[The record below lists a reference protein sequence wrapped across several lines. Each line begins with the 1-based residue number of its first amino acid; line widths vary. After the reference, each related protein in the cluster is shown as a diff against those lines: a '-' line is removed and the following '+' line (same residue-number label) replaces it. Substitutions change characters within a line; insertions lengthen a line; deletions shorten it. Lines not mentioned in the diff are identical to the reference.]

1 MAAAANPIEQFEIH
15 EYFPVIKIAGHQI
28 AFTDSAI
35 FMLLALALTAALMLG
50 ATAGRRLIPTRLQSV
65 AELLYEFVAG
75 MIRSTAGEQG
85 LKFFPL
91 VFSIFMFV
99 LITNLI
105 GLVPLSFSVTSQ
117 IIVTASLALLVFF
130 TVIIHGFWQHGLH
143 FLKLFAPSG
152 VPIYILPMIVV
163 IEILSFLTRP
173 VSHSLRLF
181 ANILAGHVTLY
192 LVGSFA
198 AMMIAAFGVVGWL
211 GAMLP
216 LAFAVALFALELLVA
231 LLQAYVFAI
240 LTCIYLNDSL
250 HPGH

>member
-15 EYFPVIKIAGHQI
+15 EIFPVVKIAGQQI
-28 AFTDSAI
+28 SLTDSALYMI
-35 FMLLALALTAALMLG
+35 LAVVLTAALMLG
-50 ATAGRRLIPTRLQSV
+50 TTAGRRLVPTRMQSV
-65 AELLYEFVAG
+65 AELIYEFVAN
-75 MIRSTAGEQG
+75 MIRSTAGEHG

-99 LITNLI
+99 LISNLV

-117 IIVTASLALLVFF
+117 IVVTASLALLVFF
-130 TVIIHGFWQHGLH
+130 TVVIHGFWQHGLH

-152 VPIYILPMIVV
+152 VPIYIMPMIVL
-163 IEILSFLTRP
+163 IEILSFFTRP

-181 ANILAGHVTLY
+181 ANILAGHVTLN

-198 AMMIAAFGVVGWL
+198 MMMIAGFGIVGWL
-211 GAMLP
+211 GAVLP

-250 HPGH
+250 HPAH

>member
-1 MAAAANPIEQFEIH
+1 MAAAANPIHQFEIH
-15 EYFPVIKIAGHQI
+15 EFFPVVKIAGHQI
-28 AFTDSAI
+28 SLTDSAI
-35 FMLLALALTAALMLG
+35 FMLIAVALTVALMLG
-50 ATAGRRLIPTRLQSV
+50 ATAGRRLVPTRMQSL
-65 AELLYEFVAG
+65 AEVLYEFVAD
-75 MIRSTAGEQG
+75 MIRSTAGEHG

-105 GLVPLSFSVTSQ
+105 GLIPMSFSVTSQ

-152 VPIYILPMIVV
+152 VPIFILPMIVM
-163 IEILSFLTRP
+163 IEILSFLARP
-173 VSHSLRLF
+173 ISHSLRLF
-181 ANILAGHVTLY
+181 ANILAGHITLN

-198 AMMIAAFGVVGWL
+198 AMMIAAFGVVGWI
-211 GAMLP
+211 GASLP
-216 LAFAVALFALELLVA
+216 VAFAVALFALELLVA

>member
-15 EYFPVIKIAGHQI
+15 EYFPVMKIAGHQI
-28 AFTDSAI
+28 ALTDSAI
-35 FMLLALALTAALMLG
+35 FMLIAVALTAALMLG
-50 ATAGRRLIPTRLQSV
+50 ATAGRRLVPTRMQSL
-65 AELLYEFVAG
+65 AEVLYDFVAD
-75 MIRSTAGEQG
+75 MIRSTAGEHG

-105 GLVPLSFSVTSQ
+105 GLIPLSFSVTSQ
-117 IIVTASLALLVFF
+117 IIVTATLALLVFF

-152 VPIYILPMIVV
+152 VPIYILPMVVV

-181 ANILAGHVTLY
+181 ANILAGHITLN
-192 LVGSFA
+192 LVGTFA
-198 AMMIAAFGVVGWL
+198 AMMIAGLGIFGWL
-211 GAMLP
+211 GAILP
-216 LAFAVALFALELLVA
+216 VAFAVALFALELLVA

>member
-1 MAAAANPIEQFEIH
+1 MADPIHQFKIDEL
-15 EYFPVIKIAGHQI
+15 FPVVNIAGHQI
-28 AFTDSAI
+28 HFTNSAFYM
-35 FMLLALALTAALMLG
+35 MLTVGLTAALMLG
-50 ATAGRRLIPTRLQSV
+50 PTAARRLVPTRMQSL
-65 AELLYEFVAG
+65 AEMSYEFIANT
-75 MIRSTAGEQG
+75 IRSTAGEQG
-85 LKFFPL
+85 LTFFPL

-105 GLVPLSFSVTSQ
+105 GLIPMSFSVTSQ

-152 VPIYILPMIVV
+152 VPIFILPMIVM
-163 IEILSFLTRP
+163 IEILSFLARP
-173 VSHSLRLF
+173 ISHSLRLF
-181 ANILAGHVTLY
+181 ANILAGHITLN

-198 AMMIAAFGVVGWL
+198 AMMIAAFGVVGWI
-211 GAMLP
+211 GASLP
-216 LAFAVALFALELLVA
+216 VAFAVALFALELLVA

-240 LTCIYLNDSL
+240 LTCIYLNDAI